1 MNFLVSQASSS
12 PRPSFCTWALNLTA
26 RSGSRLGRLQ
36 QLFYLLS
43 RSTSCSASLRYIVLK
58 IGFIILLPRMTV
70 SFSIDLIV
78 DEWEVW
84 ETVVAQLER
93 PALPATEAEGHGQES
108 RQFSCTHSCHKV
120 HSPIS
125 WVCKESPI
133 KLLSTSSSNW
143 MDKNGFA

>member
-12 PRPSFCTWALNLTA
+12 PVLLFVPEPWTWQHVRGAGWA
-26 RSGSRLGRLQ
+26 ACS
-36 QLFYLLS
+36 
-43 RSTSCSASLRYIVLK
+43 SCSTCCPEAPVVQLVWYILLK

-133 KLLSTSSSNW
+133 KLLSSSSSNW